1 MATPH
6 VAGAVAV
13 LFSNNPNASA
23 DAIES
28 MLLTRATPGML
39 TGLTAGESDRL
50 AQCNVG
56 GGSGWV

>member
-28 MLLTRATPGML
+28 MLLTRATPGVL

-50 AQCNVG
+50 AQCSVG
-56 GGSGWV
+56 GNE

>member
-13 LFSNNPNASA
+13 LLSNNPNASA

-28 MLLTRATPGML
+28 MLLTQATPGVL
-39 TGLTAGESDRL
+39 TGLSAGESDRL
-50 AQCNVG
+50 IQCNEG
-56 GGSGWV
+56 GEGRQG